1 MMKLNLRKPFAV
13 IIGAIIAI
21 TTVSAASAEGTGATQ
36 KDSYQ
41 IVALGDSLTVGYEQG
56 FTAKSIPYGY
66 VDRLYEQALF
76 HGRSSLSNYAIMG
89 LTTPGLNNLLQG
101 AAEGK
106 SLTSADL
113 QDFSGFDPQ
122 ILPQADSVASKTPE
136 IAASLGT
143 ADLVVMTIGAN
154 DFGDFLKAM
163 VTLSTEDAKLSL
175 QNNFDTLMNKYTT
188 DLDKTIRQLHVMA
201 PNAQIMLADQYLPL
215 WNTHALYPDLLAAVD
230 KLANRLDVIMET
242 LTKEG
247 IPAKVVHISP
257 KFKGMERDFTYIN
270 TLYYD
275 NHPNQA
281 GYETIA
287 KAFADILWKQYQI
300 PAPRAADVP
309 ISVIVNGTELLSKPI
324 IRNNTTFLALRDV
337 SFAVKAEL
345 EWIGKTKTAIFRKNG
360 LEVSI
365 TIGAKTM
372 VVNGVKQPLDTP
384 AYFQQADKTIKTYV
398 PLAVIIK
405 GLDYDVVY
413 RGKMKTAFINS

>member
-1 MMKLNLRKPFAV
+1 MKLNLRKPFAV
-13 IIGAIIAI
+13 MIGAIIAI
-21 TTVSAASAEGTGATQ
+21 TTVSAASAVSAGTTQ
-36 KDSYQ
+36 KESYQ

-76 HGRSSLSNYAIMG
+76 HGRTSLSNYAIMG

-106 SLTSADL
+106 PLTSADL
-113 QDFSGFDPQ
+113 QDFSSFPDGVSQ
-122 ILPQADSVASKTPE
+122 QADSVASKTPQ

-154 DFGDFLKAM
+154 DFGDFIKAM
-163 VTLSTEDAKLSL
+163 VTLSTEDAKQSL
-175 QNNFDTLMNKYTT
+175 QNNFEPLMNKYTT

-230 KLANRLDVIMET
+230 KVANRLDAITEA

-257 KFKGMERDFTYIN
+257 KFKGKERDFTYIKSVE
-270 TLYYD
+270 YD

-281 GYETIA
+281 GYDTIA
-287 KAFADILWKQYQI
+287 KAFVDILWKQYLS

-309 ISVIVNGTELLSKPI
+309 ISVIINGTELLSKPI
-324 IRNNTTFLALRDV
+324 LKNNTTFLALGDV
-337 SFAVKAEL
+337 STAVKADL
-345 EWIGKTKTAIFRKNG
+345 QWNNKTKTAIFRKNG

-365 TIGAKTM
+365 TIGAMTM
-372 VVNGVKQPLDTP
+372 VVNGVKQPLVTP
-384 AYFQQADKTIKTYV
+384 AYIQQVTNKTYV

-413 RGKMKTAFINS
+413 RGKIKTAFINS